1 LNKTIDIQAAVAIA
15 AGEALAA
22 RSQGTFGVGGVL
34 LDQFGNVLRSLH
46 NNVVCDG
53 LIVDPTAHGER
64 QLVDWYFAERKA
76 GRALP
81 PPHEVT
87 IVTSVDPCCM
97 CCGAILAAG
106 FNVVAAAADGEAG
119 INYAGGARFP
129 SLPPALRPQAQATF
143 CYPAVRGESSYARE
157 SAGAPPKSFFI
168 GKTVAEQTQALCTL
182 VFESTTATVSR
193 LVHAD
198 LPPAQLKD
206 PATLADTHEVVCA
219 LRRLYPAALAYRCV
233 PHRPD
238 AGLAP
243 FLLAAMEE
251 DRHNGGAG
259 DAVALLD
266 SFGNLLLC
274 TPGQL
279 AASPIRTAFMEC
291 TRQYAGLR
299 HALFAAPVAAGKPES
314 ELDDI
319 RPYLAHPKEGTF
331 VFARG
336 PDHSA
341 ASFMNLGAY
350 GSTIEGALP
359 VHNPAQFQFVLPGVA
374 EAELDALCAGLPPL
388 YRDVIGIKPVQVA
401 DRGLLAALSWCPE
414 LQTR

>member
-15 AGEALAA
+15 AAEALAA
-22 RSQGTFGVGGVL
+22 KSQGTFGVGGVL

-64 QLVDWYFAERKA
+64 QLVDWYFAERGA

-81 PPHEVT
+81 PPHEIT

-97 CCGAILAAG
+97 CSGAILAAG
-106 FNVVAAAADGEAG
+106 FNVVAAAADPVAG
-119 INYAGGARFP
+119 INYDGGARFP
-129 SLPPALRPQAQATF
+129 SLPPALRTQAQATF
-143 CYPAVRGESSYARE
+143 CYPAVRGESAYARD
-157 SAGAPPKSFFI
+157 SAGAPPKWFFI

-182 VFESTTATVSR
+182 VFESTTATVAR

-198 LPPAQLKD
+198 LPPEQLKD
-206 PATLADTHEVVCA
+206 PAALPQTHEVVRA
-219 LRRLYPAALAYRCV
+219 LRSVYPGALTYRCA

-251 DRHNGGAG
+251 DKRNGGAG
-259 DAVALLD
+259 DAVAFLD

-291 TRQYAGLR
+291 TRQYAALR
-299 HALFAAPVAAGKPES
+299 HNLLVAQRAAGQPEDGQ
-314 ELDDI
+314 DDS
-319 RPYLAHPKEGTF
+319 RRYLAHPKEGTF

-336 PDHSA
+336 PDLGA

-359 VHNPAQFQFVLPGVA
+359 AHNPSQLQFVLPGMP
-374 EAELDALCAGLPPL
+374 EAELAALCAGLPPL

-401 DRGLLAALSWCPE
+401 DQELAEALFPLTPLLS
-414 LQTR
+414 